1 MPSPFPK
8 MAWSAFDGGH
18 QYDGKGTVTVEIDG
32 TPEYVSMDPV
42 KGPKVLNWDGSFSS
56 SSMMVPWGAGDY
68 RPTYKNWSEMS
79 TTEQETALY
88 KVAKMNR
95 GKRTLHEARAHGD
108 MKYIPESD
116 KVATPLRIQKKDA
129 KMAYYQRNCSGF

>member
-8 MAWSAFDGGH
+8 VQWSLGE
-18 QYDGKGTVTVEIDG
+18 VEVEG

-42 KGPKVLNWDGSFSS
+42 KGPKVLNWDGSFTF
-56 SSMMVPWGAGDY
+56 MGLMVPWGAGDY
-68 RPTYKNWSEMS
+68 RPTFKSWVEMS
-79 TTEQETALY
+79 STEQEQFIY

-95 GKRTLHEARAHGD
+95 GKRLLNEARAHGD
-108 MKYIPESD
+108 MKFIPESE
-116 KVATPLRIQKKDA
+116 KVATPLRIQRKEA